1 MQEIKKIGT
10 LLTEYQHLFPTI
22 KTSDNKYSFSEETIT
37 MPAGGFEKAYFLF
50 YINLP
55 MRFISFFFVIFS
67 SEIIKMT
74 VCISKKSLDSG

>member
-10 LLTEYQHLFPTI
+10 HLTEYQHLFLTI

-37 MPAGGFEKAYFLF
+37 MPAGGFEKAYLF

-55 MRFISFFFVIFS
+55 MRSISFSLLFS
-67 SEIIKMT
+67 IRDNKD
-74 VCISKKSLDSG
+74 DSVF